1 LRSAAMGKPKETSSS
16 SSDKEKDAKPKK
28 AGKKSKGNSK
38 PKKDASKETKGGSKE
53 TKKSTS
59 PDGKKGGSKE
69 GKDAAPAPKA
79 TKRSKKTKREPEL
92 ALPAYMDLDYWH
104 GNLPNEDT
112 ANLLKEEGQ
121 YLLRKDLVDVAAAPT
136 PASAPDLI
144 LLSVRTG
151 QQVVSALV
159 KEVPSGFRIGDRE
172 FDSVTALV
180 DYYQIRKIPINI
192 TEEIEVTLG
201 NPVRRKAWELRHKMI
216 TLGKEL
222 GSGSYGNV
230 YLAQLTYPRQ
240 KPLTVAVKTLLD
252 MDNDSSRALWK
263 EARVMQEYDHPNIT
277 KFYGVCN
284 DSVPY
289 YLVMEF
295 IAGGSVDCFLEKN
308 PKTSTFKRTKIAME
322 AAAGLDYL
330 HSRLCIH
337 RDIAARNLL
346 IDKVTKV
353 SDFGLTRRT
362 RNYKVD
368 TEKAM
373 NLRWIAPDVYQT
385 SVVTKATDVYAFGI
399 TLFELFAV
407 PYDKPYAQWDADEV
421 YEKVIEGG
429 YRLSPPRE
437 APKEIAGL
445 MRECLLE
452 AKMRP
457 SFRMIH
463 IFLAAQL
470 KKMEAEGMADEGKKK
485 FKLW

>member
-1 LRSAAMGKPKETSSS
+1 MLRQRPKS
-16 SSDKEKDAKPKK
+16 
-28 AGKKSKGNSK
+28 
-38 PKKDASKETKGGSKE
+38 
-53 TKKSTS
+53 
-59 PDGKKGGSKE
+59 
-69 GKDAAPAPKA
+69 
-79 TKRSKKTKREPEL
+79 RSKKTKREPEVD
-92 ALPAYMDLDYWH
+92 LPAYMDLDYWH

-112 ANLLKEEGQ
+112 ANLLKEEDQ
-121 YLLRKDLVDVAAAPT
+121 YLLRKDLVDPGAAPT
-136 PASAPDLI
+136 AATAPDVI
-144 LLSVRTG
+144 LLWARSG

-159 KEVPSGFRIGDRE
+159 KEVPSGFRVGDRK
-172 FDSVTALV
+172 FDTVTALV
-180 DYYQIRKIPINI
+180 DYYQIRKIPIDI
-192 TEEIEVTLG
+192 TEDIEVTLG

-216 TLGKEL
+216 TIQKEL
-222 GSGSYGNV
+222 GSGSYGTV

-240 KPLTVAVKTLLD
+240 KPITVAAKMLSD
-252 MDNDSSRALWK
+252 MDHDSSLALWK

-284 DSVPY
+284 DAMPY

-295 IAGGSVDCFLEKN
+295 ISSGSVDNFLKAN
-308 PKTSTFKRTKIAME
+308 PKTSTYKRTKIAME

-346 IDKVTKV
+346 IDKVAKV
-353 SDFGLTRRT
+353 ADFGLTRKT
-362 RNYKVD
+362 RNYKID
-368 TEKAM
+368 PEKPM
-373 NLRWIAPDVYQT
+373 NLRWISPEVYET
-385 SVVTKATDVYAFGI
+385 AVVNKATDVYAFGI
-399 TLFELFAV
+399 TLYELYVV
-407 PYDKPYAQWDADEV
+407 PYEIPYAQWDADEV
-421 YEKVIEGG
+421 NEKVVEGN

-470 KKMEAEGMADEGKKK
+470 KKMEAEGLADEGKKK